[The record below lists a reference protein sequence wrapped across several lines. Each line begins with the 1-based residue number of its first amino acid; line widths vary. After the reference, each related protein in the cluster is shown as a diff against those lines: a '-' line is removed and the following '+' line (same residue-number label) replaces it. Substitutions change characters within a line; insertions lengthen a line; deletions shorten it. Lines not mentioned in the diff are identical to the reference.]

1 MLAKNLYLLRSKC
14 NAAFYRYAPTFRR
27 WLPRLL
33 IVFLIWLLF
42 VKDRFSIQI
51 HIGNPDETT
60 PKTEQAKTKSF
71 ETQRVSRPSAANETP
86 ASASVLPFAFANP
99 ATATSAAL
107 TEAQKKQALQYS
119 NLGFALN
126 PDYASKNNISP
137 AIVAYK
143 QQKCLDYIQNYLS
156 IAQEEQQLYGI
167 PAAITLAQALLESNA
182 GDSNLAQLE
191 NNHFGL
197 KCSKKCTTC
206 RCAKYT
212 DDTPNDLFQVFDTP
226 WFSFRAHSKL
236 LQTDRYRHLLQLPTS
251 DYQNWAYGLQA
262 AGYATDPKY
271 AKKLIAIIEAFQ
283 LHKY

>member
-1 MLAKNLYLLRSKC
+1 MLTKNLYLIRSKC
-14 NAAFYRYAPTFRR
+14 NAAFHRYAPTVRR

-33 IVFLIWLLF
+33 IVVLIWLLF
-42 VKDRFSIQI
+42 IKDRFSIQI
-51 HIGNPDETT
+51 HIGNPDGDT
-60 PKTEQAKTKSF
+60 PKTEQVKTKSF
-71 ETQRVSRPSAANETP
+71 ETQRVSRPNADNKPT
-86 ASASVLPFAFANP
+86 ASASIFPFALANP

-107 TEAQKKQALQYS
+107 TEDQKKQALQYS

-126 PDYASKNNISP
+126 PDYARKNNISP

-167 PAAITLAQALLESNA
+167 PIAITLAQALLESNA

-236 LQTDRYRHLLQLPTS
+236 LQGDRYRHLLQLPTS

-271 AKKLIAIIEAFQ
+271 AKKLIAIVEAFS